1 MMVIKNILRDLRDY
15 IRLKTFQDKWIKV
28 RGNNFTKAGC
38 LFPEKVVDVGD
49 YTYGILNVHYYNQPE
64 EHLTIGKYCSIAN
77 NVQFFTGGGHSLQH
91 LTSYPFKNRVTK
103 NAIQEATTKGPIVV
117 GDDVWIGDS
126 VIILSG
132 VHIGKGAVIGAGSI
146 IVKDIPPYAVYC
158 GTEVK
163 KFRFQD
169 EEVRRKLEAF
179 DLSKI
184 NYNDADKFFELLY
197 EDIKKENIDRILE
210 MFNK

>member
-1 MMVIKNILRDLRDY
+1 M
-15 IRLKTFQDKWIKV
+15 
-28 RGNNFTKAGC
+28 
-38 LFPEKVVDVGD
+38 
-49 YTYGILNVHYYNQPE
+49 
-64 EHLTIGKYCSIAN
+64 
-77 NVQFFTGGGHSLQH
+77 
-91 LTSYPFKNRVTK
+91 
-103 NAIQEATTKGPIVV
+103 
-117 GDDVWIGDS
+117 WIGDS

-146 IVKDIPPYAVYC
+146 VVKDIPPYAVYC

-184 NYNDADKFFELLY
+184 NYNDADKFFELRY

>member
-1 MMVIKNILRDLRDY
+1 MVIKNILRDLRDY

-91 LTSYPFKNRVTK
+91 LTSYPLK
-103 NAIQEATTKGPIVV
+103 IVLLKTQFRRQQQK
-117 GDDVWIGDS
+117 DR
-126 VIILSG
+126 LS
-132 VHIGKGAVIGAGSI
+132 
-146 IVKDIPPYAVYC
+146 
-158 GTEVK
+158 
-163 KFRFQD
+163 
-169 EEVRRKLEAF
+169 
-179 DLSKI
+179 
-184 NYNDADKFFELLY
+184 
-197 EDIKKENIDRILE
+197 
-210 MFNK
+210 